1 MLPTTLLSKKIFPL
15 LLQVPVSRSGVPLLA
30 SNTPIIFTS
39 YKNRTMSVSG
49 GGSFPVTESIR
60 RKLTDAFHPQILEV
74 INESY
79 MHNVPKNSETHFKV
93 VVVSDQF
100 DKVKSPL
107 QRHRLVNA
115 ALATELEGP
124 VHALS
129 IVAKSPEQW
138 GNNQTVPSSPNCSG
152 GDGSLPKR
160 GS

>member
-1 MLPTTLLSKKIFPL
+1 MCLVTLLTKKASLLLRQGATFRSSVSPSASTAAKIFSFYN
-15 LLQVPVSRSGVPLLA
+15 QSMNSSSAA
-30 SNTPIIFTS
+30 SS
-39 YKNRTMSVSG
+39 
-49 GGSFPVTESIR
+49 PVTKTIR
-60 RKLTDAFHPQILEV
+60 QKLTDAFHPQVLEV
-74 INESY
+74 INESH

-100 DKVKSPL
+100 DTVKSPL

-138 GNNQTVPSSPNCSG
+138 ATNQMVPPSPNCKG
-152 GDGSLPKR
+152 GDGSLPQK
-160 GS
+160 SS